1 MILLTDEEIRGAI
14 QDYNATLNQCCDDS
28 YFTIHADSFNAIAK
42 AQLKKVV
49 EWGNEWCPVH
59 TIEISKDVTEVIA
72 KHQCCECW
80 QALLKEV
87 E

>member
-1 MILLTDEEIRGAI
+1 MILLTDEEIHVP
-14 QDYNATLNQCCDDS
+14 NLNKGYKDGFEKGLIDGRKES
-28 YFTIHADSFNAIAK
+28 
-42 AQLKKVV
+42 LKKVV